1 MNDKAVAL
9 EKLEILDIYHRKRD
23 RKGNAVCLVRNV
35 PKRDKSISARQWKKR
50 QKAQR
55 REAKKAA

>member
-1 MNDKAVAL
+1 MENKAHMEAT
-9 EKLEILDIYHRKRD
+9 KPSIHHWKRD
-23 RKGNAVCLVRNV
+23 RKGNEVCLVRNV

-55 REAKKAA
+55 REAKKVA